1 MQSRPLRAWK
11 LGLTTSHRSQ
21 VSCYLRST
29 RAIST
34 IEGSRDLPLQNDPK
48 SQVTSGQSV
57 QSQPSRAWKL
67 GLTTSHGSQVQV
79 PSHFRSI
86 LAIST
91 VESMEVGTYHFTKVP
106 TVKSLEV
113 NPCNPN
119 CREHGSWDPS
129 TSYRSQDP
137 SLESL
142 EVNMCNPNRR
152 EHESSD
158 LPLHTSPKSQVPR
171 LKFHLR

>member
-1 MQSRPLRAWK
+1 MQSQLLREVGTYHFK
-11 LGLTTSHRSQ
+11 MIPSLKSLQ
-21 VSCYLRST
+21 VNPCNLSR
-29 RAIST
+29 R
-34 IEGSRDLPLQNDPK
+34 EHGSWDLPLHTGPKFK
-48 SQVTSGQSV
+48 SQVT
-57 QSQPSRAWKL
+57 
-67 GLTTSHGSQVQV
+67 
-79 PSHFRSI
+79 FRSI